1 MILRFFVTV
10 FCVSV
15 ATSCASADDP
25 KETKQIFDQG
35 VAAYDAKNYAE
46 AFRLFSSIDDHD
58 LAAMRNEAL
67 MLRKGFGVA
76 KDPEKAEEMY
86 ARAAHGGLATAA
98 ADLGEM
104 LLQGEAGPPDV
115 KAAFPWLAAAA
126 EAGHP
131 IASYELAQLYET
143 GVKDGSE
150 EIVPKNP
157 AVAQKL
163 YQRAADGG
171 LDEAKKHLLVPPQD
185 QTVKLRPYIEE
196 TKKP

>member
-1 MILRFFVTV
+1 MTV

-35 VAAYDAKNYAE
+35 VVAYDAKNYAE

-131 IASYELAQLYET
+131 IAEYELAQLYET
-143 GVKDGSE
+143 GVKNGSD
-150 EIVPKNP
+150 EIVPKNL

-171 LDEAKKHLLVPPQD
+171 MEEAKKHLLAPPQD
-185 QTVKLRPYIEE
+185 QTVKFRPYTEE

>member
-67 MLRKGFGVA
+67 MLRKGLGVA

-86 ARAAHGGLATAA
+86 ARAAQGGLATAA

-115 KAAFPWLAAAA
+115 KAAFPWLAVAA

-131 IASYELAQLYET
+131 IASFELAQLYET
-143 GVKDGSE
+143 GIKDGAK
-150 EIVPKNP
+150 EIVPKDL
-157 AVAQKL
+157 AVARKL
-163 YQRAADGG
+163 YQRASDGG
-171 LDEAKKHLLVPPQD
+171 MDEAKKHLKALPQEEP
-185 QTVKLRPYIEE
+185 VKLRPYIEE
-196 TKKP
+196 TNKP